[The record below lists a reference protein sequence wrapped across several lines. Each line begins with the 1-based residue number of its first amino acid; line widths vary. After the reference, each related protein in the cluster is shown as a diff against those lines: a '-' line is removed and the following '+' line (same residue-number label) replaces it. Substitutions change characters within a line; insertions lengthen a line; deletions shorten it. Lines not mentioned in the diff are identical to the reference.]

1 MFRRE
6 LALRPAVVVVSQRSV
21 AVRIHQVPAVR
32 TFEHSPASV
41 LVPEVAVRAPIVVWA
56 LFAVPE
62 LSAESGSLAARAF
75 AEVQRPAE

>member
-6 LALRPAVVVVSQRSV
+6 LALWPAVVVVSQRFV

-41 LVPEVAVRAPIVVWA
+41 LVPEVAVPEVAVRAPIVVWA

-62 LSAESGSLAARAF
+62 LSAES
-75 AEVQRPAE
+75 